1 VQTLDQLGI
10 KRLHG
15 TQRYSLNSHFAN
27 AVRIAREVT
36 TARWPEV
43 IEAAGLSHLA
53 STDPPDDDQHTTPVE
68 NLSLLND
75 AFELVFGPQAPD
87 LLRTWGRLATDRSLG
102 KESAGRDRAL
112 KLLPGPRRLAIV
124 LKAFTESM
132 TGSAASTPTPGSR

>member
-1 VQTLDQLGI
+1 
-10 KRLHG
+10 
-15 TQRYSLNSHFAN
+15 
-27 AVRIAREVT
+27 VT

-87 LLRTWGRLATDRSLG
+87 LLRTW
-102 KESAGRDRAL
+102 
-112 KLLPGPRRLAIV
+112 PGPRRLAIV
-124 LKAFTESM
+124 LKPFTESM